1 MSGAN
6 GSTATID
13 LRGQIVGDYTHV
25 KVSRRGFSAFWVLVA
40 QSGTVWKQFVNHE
53 RLMVRAPQ
61 LGLNWGIP

>member
-53 RLMVRAPQ
+53 R
-61 LGLNWGIP
+61 